1 MGERSYKP
9 TSPSRR
15 NMTAADFSELTE
27 RTRNAPE
34 KALILGK
41 TRSGGRNN
49 HGRTTV
55 RFRGGGH
62 KRRYRVIDFRRDKLG
77 VPATVAG
84 IEYDPNR
91 TCRIALLHY
100 KDGEKRY
107 ILAPKGISVGQEVV
121 SGDMAEPLVGNSM
134 TLAKIPP
141 GLPIHNVELRPGQ
154 GGKLVRSAGVQA
166 TIQAKEGSYANV
178 LLPSGEVRRIHMQ
191 CKATIGQVGNLDH
204 QNIKIGK
211 AGRNR
216 WRGIRPTVRGSAMN
230 PVAHPMGGGEGRRAG
245 GRHPCSP
252 TGVLSKG
259 GKTRSPR
266 KESNKNIVRKRK
278 KK

>member
-1 MGERSYKP
+1 M
-9 TSPSRR
+9 
-15 NMTAADFSELTE
+15 
-27 RTRNAPE
+27 
-34 KALILGK
+34 
-41 TRSGGRNN
+41 
-49 HGRTTV
+49 
-55 RFRGGGH
+55 
-62 KRRYRVIDFRRDKLG
+62 G
-77 VPATVAG
+77 VPAKVAT

-107 ILAPKGISVGQEVV
+107 ILAPKGIAVGQEVV
-121 SGDMAEPLVGNSM
+121 SGDMAEPLVGNTM
-134 TLAKIPP
+134 TLEKIPP
-141 GLPIHNVELRPGQ
+141 GIPIHNVELRPGQ

-166 TIQAKEGSYANV
+166 SIQAKEGSYANV
-178 LLPSGEVRRIHMQ
+178 LLPSGEVRRIHMK